1 MKLISSAVLIAS
13 ASFLLAPAL
22 ALAQENV
29 KPISLQT
36 GHSIVLSEPGLTRVA
51 VGDGQI
57 AGVLPIGTQQVV
69 INGKAPGRTTVFVWD
84 KHGRTTYEV
93 EVVQQEVDN
102 LANLIRQS
110 INQTGVTVMST
121 GHTVVVGGTVDTIE
135 QYGVI
140 TTVINQF
147 TQPLKEAKDSVVNA
161 VRVLHPLGSLTQE
174 IKAMPGAGTVRVD
187 PDGKGNVVV
196 SGFVEDRALAEHILG
211 HVRGLAAPYLSI
223 DGKVVDR
230 LETATTAQIDIKV
243 NVLEV
248 DDTAQHQLGNQ
259 LQSALFNP
267 QSNTYTL
274 GGPAFPVIEGL
285 KPANTNTGRGLTV
298 DTGFFRTYLLAP
310 TLQALIT
317 EGHARTLSSPDLT
330 TLPGTEAD
338 FLVGGQIPYI
348 YSTGLNQTS
357 VDFKDYGVKL
367 KVTPTILPNGSIQ
380 AVIAPEISEIDQA
393 NAVIQNG
400 FSIPALTTSKLS
412 TTAVTRPGQS
422 IVLGGMLRHLE
433 SRTIQKWPI
442 LGDLP
447 ILGKLFTST
456 NYQENKSN
464 VVFVLTPT
472 IINR

>member
-1 MKLISSAVLIAS
+1 MKFISSAVLIAS
-13 ASFLLAPAL
+13 ASFLLAPAY

-36 GHSIVLSEPGLTRVA
+36 GHSVVLSEPGLTRVA

-84 KHGRTTYEV
+84 KQGRTTYEV
-93 EVVQQEVDN
+93 EVVQQDIDN

-110 INQTGVTVMST
+110 INQSGVTVMST
-121 GHTVVVGGTVDTIE
+121 GHTVVVGGTVDTVE
-135 QYGVI
+135 QYSIV
-140 TTVINQF
+140 TTVIDQF

-161 VRVLHPLGSLTQE
+161 VRVLHPLGSLSQE
-174 IKAMPGAGTVRVD
+174 IKAIPGASAVRVD

-196 SGFVEDRALAEHILG
+196 SGFVEDSTLAEHILG

-223 DGKVVDR
+223 DGKVVNR
-230 LETATTAQIDIKV
+230 LEMATTAQIDIKV

-248 DDTAQHQLGNQ
+248 DDTAQRELGNQ
-259 LQSALFNP
+259 LQSALYNP
-267 QSNTYTL
+267 QANTYTL
-274 GGPAFPVIEGL
+274 GGPNFPVIEGL
-285 KPANTNTGRGLTV
+285 GSTNPGKGLTV

-367 KVTPTILPNGSIQ
+367 KVTPTILPNGSIE
-380 AVIAPEISEIDQA
+380 AVIAPEVSEIDEA

-400 FSIPALTTSKLS
+400 FSIPALTTSRLS

-422 IVLGGMLRHLE
+422 VVLGGMLRHLQ